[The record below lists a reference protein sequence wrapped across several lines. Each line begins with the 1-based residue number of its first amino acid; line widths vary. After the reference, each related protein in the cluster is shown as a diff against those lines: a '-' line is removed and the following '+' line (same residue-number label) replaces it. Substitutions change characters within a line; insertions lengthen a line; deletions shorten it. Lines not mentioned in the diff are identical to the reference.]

1 MALLAPW
8 KQKPNTSPV
17 DLGVLDFLI
26 DEPADEYHAKAA
38 DFLSSHQ
45 LADFRKAPLLYHRKK
60 CGLIPDEDR
69 PAYLLGRGAHTLILE
84 GRKRFD
90 EEYAVGGPVNPKTGN
105 LYGPNTKAFAEW
117 AEAQGKPVLTR
128 EQFDLLLRMHLGV
141 ARNELAGEL
150 LSRGVAEGVV
160 RADYC
165 DVACQIRIDWL
176 NPERGIVD
184 LKTCDDLTW
193 FEADARRYGY
203 VHQMA
208 FYRTVLAQPL
218 RADCSGSVS
227 CSERSTDVKRLSGF
241 KPAMPVGVRLPVHI
255 IAVEKREPFR
265 CGVWEV
271 SKEVLGIAQR
281 ENEAAIER
289 LQRCEATNTW
299 PTGYEDLRVFDAL

>member
-17 DLGVLDFLI
+17 DSGVLDFLI
-26 DEPADEYHAKAA
+26 CEPADEYHAKAA

-45 LADFRKAPLLYHRKK
+45 LANFRKSPLLYHRKK
-60 CGLIPDEDR
+60 CGLIPDEVR
-69 PAYLLGRGAHTLILE
+69 PAYLIGRGGHTLILE

-90 EEYAVGGPVNPKTGN
+90 EEFAVGGPANPKTGN
-105 LYGPNTKAFAEW
+105 LYGSNTKAFAEW

-150 LSRGVAEGVV
+150 LSQGVAEGVV
-160 RADYC
+160 RDEYC
-165 DVACQIRIDWL
+165 DTACQIRIDWL

-208 FYRTVLAQPL
+208 FYRAVLAQ
-218 RADCSGSVS
+218 VI
-227 CSERSTDVKRLSGF
+227 
-241 KPAMPVGVRLPVHI
+241 GVRLPVHI

-265 CGVWEV
+265 CGVWQT

-299 PTGYEDLRVFDAL
+299 NTGYEDLRIFDSL